1 MATSFIKFT
10 DSPVFL
16 GTEDGVLSATGLLG
30 ANFIAANS
38 CEVNFEASLEPNRFL
53 GQRTI
58 SDDFGVSGP
67 KRATISI
74 SYLPLVGGNLIS
86 GVQEASLAPFTI
98 HTGDA
103 VSGYSI
109 VFGSFLFKKCY
120 LDTASLQITPYSVV
134 RANAQFTSYDTST
147 IEGNTYSGFFFGSAP
162 TTGTFPSALSAL
174 HALTTNISGD
184 SESIPE
190 SKTDISVSYQ
200 CSRTA
205 VYEVGQLTPRTVLLN
220 SVTRTTNLG
229 GENIGR
235 AINFSGASAIVN
247 LRLGE
252 FGKLMNGGFNPSI
265 DTKLHIGITGRV
277 NSQNLSAQVGRTL
290 EGSVTVIENIL

>member
-1 MATSFIKFT
+1 MANFVKFT

-16 GTEDGVLSATGLLG
+16 GTIDGGLPATGISS
-30 ANFIAANS
+30 ANFLAANS
-38 CEVNFEASLEPNRFL
+38 CEINFESSLEANRYL
-53 GQRTI
+53 GQV
-58 SDDFGVSGP
+58 SAPNDFGVSAP
-67 KRATISI
+67 KKATVSI
-74 SYLPLVGGNLIS
+74 SYVPLVGENAVS
-86 GVQEASLAPFTI
+86 GVQEASLAPFNLL
-98 HTGDA
+98 TGDFQ
-103 VSGYSI
+103 SGQSLL
-109 VFGSFLFKKCY
+109 VGNFLFKKCY

-290 EGSVTVIENIL
+290 EGSVSIQEVLA